1 MIELTKTKLIISLLA
16 CFALHTAVLADS
28 NRQRNSGRSS
38 CDVVSLN
45 GSGKLLEDG
54 RIVGQETLTILATG
68 EQVEVEFTT
77 MPLGALNIDQ
87 TTGAVTLGASH
98 DFTGVNNRRVNFTT
112 FDEITVVPLGDAGPD
127 AEVPDASCLT
137 NACGLIFK
145 LKLETGHG
153 RYNCGEIVSGLN
165 SDPSAPFPFTSFVDP
180 ASLHPAGDTVSL
192 NSIGKL
198 CKCN

>member
-1 MIELTKTKLIISLLA
+1 MIKLIKSKLVISLLA
-16 CFALHTAVLADS
+16 CFALQTTVLADG
-28 NRQRNSGRSS
+28 NRKNERNQNS

-54 RIVGQETLTILATG
+54 RIVGKEVLTIIGTDK
-68 EQVEVEFTT
+68 QIEVEFTT
-77 MPLGALNIDQ
+77 MPLGALNVDQ

-98 DFTGVNNRRVNFTT
+98 DFTGVKSRRVNFTT
-112 FDEITVVPLGDAGPD
+112 FDEITVVPLGDP
-127 AEVPDASCLT
+127 ETKPDASCQA

-153 RYNCGEIVSGLN
+153 RYNCGEIVSGYN
-165 SDPSAPFPFTSFVDP
+165 TDPSALIPFTSYVDP
-180 ASLHPAGDTVSL
+180 STQLPNGDTVSL

-198 CKCN
+198 CKCGGNN